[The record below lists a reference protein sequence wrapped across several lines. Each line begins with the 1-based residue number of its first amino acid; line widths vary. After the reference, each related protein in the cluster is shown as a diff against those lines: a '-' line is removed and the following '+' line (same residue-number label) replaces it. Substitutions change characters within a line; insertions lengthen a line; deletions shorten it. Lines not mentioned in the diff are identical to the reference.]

1 VVGEC
6 RGGAL
11 RADGYAHHP
20 YDFARA
26 PDKKRKSAN
35 EVTLANIGK
44 LSKFLRKNRKRIKVK
59 RNALYLTEFA
69 YYSSGPNA
77 QPEKRRSQW
86 TKQALGIALK
96 AADVRQL
103 LYYQLVDPAKSRVFR
118 TGLVTLTGAKH
129 PVFGSVQAFSNRRR
143 SKLTRPRAPFTLPPP
158 LG

>member
-1 VVGEC
+1 MVGEC

-103 LYYQLVDPAKSRVFR
+103 S
-118 TGLVTLTGAKH
+118 TTSSST
-129 PVFGSVQAFSNRRR
+129 RR
-143 SKLTRPRAPFTLPPP
+143 SRACSAP
-158 LG
+158 GW